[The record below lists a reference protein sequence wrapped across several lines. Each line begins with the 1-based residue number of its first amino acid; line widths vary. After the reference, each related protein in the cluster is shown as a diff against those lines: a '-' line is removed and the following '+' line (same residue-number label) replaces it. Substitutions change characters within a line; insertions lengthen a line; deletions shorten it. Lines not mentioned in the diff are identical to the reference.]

1 MPVLQTMRF
10 NLPLLVVSQAQKEV
24 THNEALVRIDA
35 LLHTMVES
43 VHSIPPTL
51 NESEIGKCWLIDSGA
66 VGEWVGKSA
75 QLAVW
80 IGNDWRFINPI
91 EGMRLRLRDEQSDA
105 VFDGNNWVFAPII
118 DDPSGGNIID
128 VEVRQAMT
136 TLLEHLR
143 STGYVTR

>member
-1 MPVLQTMRF
+1 MAVLQTTRF
-10 NLPLLVVSQAQKEV
+10 NLPLLAVSQAQKEV

-35 LLHTMVES
+35 LLHTMIES
-43 VHSIPPTL
+43 VLSVPPTL
-51 NESEIGKCWLIDSGA
+51 NESDIGKCWLIGSGA
-66 VGEWVGKSA
+66 VGEWAGKFV
-75 QLAVW
+75 QLAIWV
-80 IGNDWRFINPI
+80 GNDWRFINPI